1 MNWPKDKPLDLLP
14 PGWLLS
20 AATPEQYDAVQEDK
34 KRWFAAVEMHN
45 QISQRKVTKSAV
57 WAQLQSEPEVY
68 AADMARRLKALGKR
82 GKK

>member
-1 MNWPKDKPLDLLP
+1 
-14 PGWLLS
+14 
-20 AATPEQYDAVQEDK
+20 
-34 KRWFAAVEMHN
+34 MHN